1 MRRVRRNHQK
11 LWMTL
16 FACFGVLGALGAAQT
31 CGLFNA
37 RDTYLAQTLAYADE
51 IADPS
56 RQAAD
61 EVEVIHDTETR
72 IDSGERIDLSSI
84 YWENDVAYAELSD
97 GRRARLTLDRA
108 LQTTIENSLTEHTVP
123 HGGAVAID
131 PKTGKILAI
140 ASASN
145 AAPVLS
151 HYATR
156 AAAPSASVFKLVT
169 AAALLEKGSVDPQ
182 ARICYSGGQSMLTE
196 SDVRG
201 NPQTDT
207 TCASL
212 EQAIGHSINAVMA
225 RYAYQHLS
233 KEDLE
238 HIALRFAFNREIP
251 TEFLTDVSEA
261 EFVDDDIER
270 AKTAAGFWHVNLS
283 PMHGAL
289 IAAAIENDGI
299 MMTPILIDEITDA
312 QGTVLY
318 TAKPRPWLVSMHAD
332 RAKVLA
338 RLGENTTR
346 EGTARKMFASR
357 KGWRQGV
364 RVGGKTGTLSNKQP
378 FYTYNW
384 FVGWGSD
391 AKSQIAVGALI
402 VNSEKWWI
410 KGSHVAARAMKT
422 HFSK

>member
-16 FACFGVLGALGAAQT
+16 FACLGVLGALGAAQT

-84 YWENDVAYAELSD
+84 YWENDMAYAELSD

-145 AAPVLS
+145 AAPILS

-156 AAAPSASVFKLVT
+156 AAAPSA
-169 AAALLEKGSVDPQ
+169 
-182 ARICYSGGQSMLTE
+182 
-196 SDVRG
+196 
-201 NPQTDT
+201 
-207 TCASL
+207 
-212 EQAIGHSINAVMA
+212 
-225 RYAYQHLS
+225 
-233 KEDLE
+233 
-238 HIALRFAFNREIP
+238 
-251 TEFLTDVSEA
+251 
-261 EFVDDDIER
+261 
-270 AKTAAGFWHVNLS
+270 
-283 PMHGAL
+283 
-289 IAAAIENDGI
+289 
-299 MMTPILIDEITDA
+299 
-312 QGTVLY
+312 
-318 TAKPRPWLVSMHAD
+318 
-332 RAKVLA
+332 
-338 RLGENTTR
+338 
-346 EGTARKMFASR
+346 
-357 KGWRQGV
+357 
-364 RVGGKTGTLSNKQP
+364 
-378 FYTYNW
+378 
-384 FVGWGSD
+384 
-391 AKSQIAVGALI
+391 
-402 VNSEKWWI
+402 
-410 KGSHVAARAMKT
+410 
-422 HFSK
+422 

>member
-1 MRRVRRNHQK
+1 MRRIRRNHRR
-11 LWMTL
+11 LWTAL
-16 FACFGVLGALGAAQT
+16 LAFAGVTGAACAAQT
-31 CGLFNA
+31 CGAFNA
-37 RDTYLAQTLAYADE
+37 KETYLSQTSAYADE
-51 IADPS
+51 ILP
-56 RQAAD
+56 AAAAAPD
-61 EVEVIHDTETR
+61 EAPVIHDTETR

-84 YWENDVAYAELSD
+84 YWKDGIAYAELSN
-97 GRRARLTLDRA
+97 GRRARLTLDRNI
-108 LQTTIENSLTEHTVP
+108 QTSLENGLSEHRVP
-123 HGGAVAID
+123 HGGGVALD
-131 PKTGKILAI
+131 PKTGKILGI

-145 AAPVLS
+145 DAPVLPN
-151 HYATR
+151 YATR

-207 TCASL
+207 SCATL

-251 TEFLTDVSEA
+251 TEFLTDVSAA

-289 IAAAIENDGI
+289 IAGAIENNGI
-299 MMTPILIDEITDA
+299 MMTPLLIEEITDA

-332 RAKVLA
+332 KARVLA
-338 RLGENTTR
+338 KMGENTTR
-346 EGTARKMFASR
+346 EGTARKMFAGR
-357 KGWRQGV
+357 KGWRPGV

-391 AKSQIAVGALI
+391 AQDQIAVGALI

-410 KGSHVAARAMKT
+410 KGSHLAARAMKT
-422 HFSK
+422 HFAK